1 MPPRYTKRK
10 RTTTTATTTKAD
22 KKRRV
27 PAPRPIFRAKP
38 DTSTETPALDN
49 KTDVNVPEFQGP
61 DDEEPPYSPSS
72 LGGNEYH
79 GDYEARAYVP
89 TSPVSQ
95 VSSFTGSEKE
105 REQEIIRKFYAEL
118 QAEDDAGQRE
128 AEALAPEQSTKQKY
142 NDDDVD
148 DFDEKDE
155 LRDKVAITGTARPPP
170 PWHTRRLE
178 AHSLKDALENM
189 AVVINFLKEVNKN
202 AAIEADNPQSIKDA
216 INYNDLRWTN
226 KNIDWEV
233 PIEQAYTYYNET
245 VKLLYKIPV
254 LAFMDLTYALLDFS
268 SYLYSRGIEIV

>member
-1 MPPRYTKRK
+1 MPPRYPKRK
-10 RTTTTATTTKAD
+10 RTTTAAATKPG
-22 KKRRV
+22 KKPRG
-27 PAPRPIFRAKP
+27 PAPRPIYRIKP
-38 DTSTETPALDN
+38 DSPTETPAVGI

-89 TSPVSQ
+89 TSPVSHI
-95 VSSFTGSEKE
+95 SSFTGSEKE

-118 QAEDDAGQRE
+118 QAEDDAAQQE
-128 AEALAPEQSTKQKY
+128 DKALAPEQSTKQKY

-148 DFDEKDE
+148 DFDEKVE
-155 LRDKVAITGTARPPP
+155 LQDKVAITGTARTPPP
-170 PWHTRRLE
+170 GHTRRLE

-189 AVVINFLKEVNKN
+189 AVIINFLKEVNKN
-202 AAIEADNPQSIKDA
+202 AIIEADNPQSIKDA
-216 INYNDLRWTN
+216 INYNDLRWAN